1 MVPSP
6 CRSDEDSIG
15 LEFYH
20 SESAG
25 SGGRIKVEPDDF
37 IVEEISDHPPPK
49 EDGAYA
55 IAKVTSRN
63 WEMNRLVRQLSRA
76 LRISRN
82 RIGFAGTKDK
92 RALTSQLMSFEVADE
107 DLLAL
112 DVKDVV
118 VEDVYRAARPVR
130 IGDLIANRFDVTVR
144 ECRLSG
150 DGLAADLERTRAEL
164 GELGGFPNYFGV
176 QRFGVTRPIT
186 HLVGKHIVRG
196 DFREAVLCYLSHPSP
211 YESDEQRWV
220 REELRDPD
228 GRRDL
233 LGDFPPGLNF
243 ERTLVEHLAHRPG
256 DYAGSLRQLPDNLQ
270 MMFVHAYQSYIFN
283 RILSERMRRGLPLDR
298 PLRGDL
304 VLTIGEKRVP
314 IHERPVPVTEANID
328 LVEDQV
334 SQGKAFVSALLF
346 GSDSRFADGD
356 MGGIERG
363 AVEAEGL
370 SPDHF
375 MVPEMPRCNSRGSR
389 REMLC
394 PVGELSIDAGHDS
407 YRLSFSLSKG
417 NYATCLLREFMKS
430 GMTDY

>member
-6 CRSDEDSIG
+6 CRSDEASIG

-25 SGGRIKVEPDDF
+25 SGGRIKLEADDF
-37 IVEEISDHPPPK
+37 IVEEISDLPPPK
-49 EDGAYA
+49 QDGAYA

-92 RALTSQLMSFEVADE
+92 RAVTSQLMSFEVADE

-112 DVKDVV
+112 ALKDVTV
-118 VEDVYRAARPVR
+118 GEVYRAARPVR
-130 IGDLIANRFDVTVR
+130 IGDLIGNRFDVTVR

-150 DGLAADLERTRAEL
+150 PELAADLGRTKGEL
-164 GELGGFPNYFGV
+164 EALGGFPNYFGV

-186 HLVGKHIVRG
+186 HLVGRHIVKG
-196 DFREAVLCYLSHPSP
+196 DFREAVLSYLSHPSP
-211 YESDEQRWV
+211 YESDEQRRV
-220 REELRDPD
+220 REELREPD
-228 GRRDL
+228 GRQDL
-233 LGDFPPGLNF
+233 LGDFPPGMSF
-243 ERTLVEHLAHRPG
+243 ERTIVEHLARRPG
-256 DYAGSLRQLPDNLQ
+256 DYSGSLRQLPDNLQ

-283 RILSERMRRGLPLDR
+283 RILSERMRRGLPLER
-298 PLRGDL
+298 PLLGDL
-304 VLTIGEKRVP
+304 VLTIAEKRVP
-314 IHERPVPVTEANID
+314 IHDRPVPVTEANID
-328 LVEDQV
+328 LVEEQV

-346 GSDSRFADGD
+346 GSESRFAEGE
-356 MGGIERG
+356 MGEIERR
-363 AVEAEGL
+363 AVESEGL
-370 SPDHF
+370 SPEDF
-375 MVPEMPRCNSRGSR
+375 QVPEMPRCNSRGSR
-389 REMLC
+389 REIMS
-394 PVGELSIDAGHDS
+394 PVEGLSIDASHDS

-430 GMTDY
+430 EMTDY